1 MIKTHQDGIF
11 SLSLKDFAHFVTDSD
26 SRSQAQGSQESEQ
39 EEILQPGQAGEK
51 EEFDWK
57 TTGGTGGWW
66 WWLGWISAGG
76 LQ

>member
-1 MIKTHQDGIF
+1 M
-11 SLSLKDFAHFVTDSD
+11 SLKDFPHFVTDPD
-26 SRSQAQGSQESEQ
+26 SAAQAQGAKESGQ

-51 EEFDWK
+51 EDFDWK

-66 WWLGWISAGG
+66 WLGGNSAGG